1 MFANVNVSDA
11 DSNEVIAAVVGKSI
25 RILGLQLIAA
35 GDVTVTLE
43 DEDGNNLIG
52 PMALAIN
59 GGFVFPPVADI
70 PVVRTR
76 NCYCDVAAGK
86 AVHLLLSAAVQVG
99 GAIQYSTD

>member
-11 DSNEVIAAVVGKSI
+11 ASNEVIAAVAGKSI

-43 DEDGNNLIG
+43 DEDGTNLMG

-59 GGFVFPPVADI
+59 GGFVFPPSADV
-70 PVVRTR
+70 PVVHTR
-76 NCYCDVAAGK
+76 NCYCHAAPGK

-99 GAIQYSTD
+99 GAIQYST